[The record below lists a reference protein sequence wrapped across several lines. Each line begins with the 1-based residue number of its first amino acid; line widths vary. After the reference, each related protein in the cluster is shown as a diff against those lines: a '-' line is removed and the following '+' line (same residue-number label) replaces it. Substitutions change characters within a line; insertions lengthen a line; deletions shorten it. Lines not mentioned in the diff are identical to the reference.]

1 MKKISMIL
9 LSIVAFVSTA
19 SATTIF
25 DHDRRIDYS
34 ALPAEAQHFV
44 SSYFA
49 EERVSFVELDE
60 GIVSNEYKVV
70 FESGLKLEFDGAG
83 NWTEVD
89 CRHEAVPQAIIPA
102 AISDYVKSSYPNAKV
117 VEIKRERHEWEVKL
131 SSGLELTFD
140 KSYRLIDV
148 DD

>member
-1 MKKISMIL
+1 MKKISIIL

-19 SATTIF
+19 SATIIF

-60 GIVSNEYKVV
+60 GIISNEYKVV
-70 FESGLKLEFDGAG
+70 FEHFH
-83 NWTEVD
+83 
-89 CRHEAVPQAIIPA
+89 RFI
-102 AISDYVKSSYPNAKV
+102 
-117 VEIKRERHEWEVKL
+117 
-131 SSGLELTFD
+131 
-140 KSYRLIDV
+140 
-148 DD
+148 